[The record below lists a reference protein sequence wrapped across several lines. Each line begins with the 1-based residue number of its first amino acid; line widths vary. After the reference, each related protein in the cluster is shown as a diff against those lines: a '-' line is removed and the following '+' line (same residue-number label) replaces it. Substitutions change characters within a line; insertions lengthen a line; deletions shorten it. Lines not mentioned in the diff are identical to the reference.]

1 MAYIVPTLRETLE
14 DRELYTRSSLSDV
27 TCRQCQARVM
37 VRKNSEHHTSI
48 QWTREAVETCVVFSD
63 LDQRKDGRPV
73 HSACPQLVA
82 SIEYAVSEGMVTV
95 GNGVDPAG
103 SDRDLQADD

>member
-63 LDQRKDGRPV
+63 LDQRKAGRPV

-82 SIEYAVSEGMVTV
+82 SIEAAVRDGAVSV
-95 GNGVDPAG
+95 GS
-103 SDRDLQADD
+103 SDE

>member
-1 MAYIVPTLRETLE
+1 MAYILPTLRETLD

-37 VRKNSEHHTSI
+37 VRKNIEHHTSI
-48 QWTREAVETCVVFSD
+48 QWTREAVETCAVFSD
-63 LDQRKDGRPV
+63 LDQRVDGRRV
-73 HSACPQLVA
+73 HSGCPQLAA

-95 GNGVDPAG
+95 GTGVDPAG
-103 SDRDLQADD
+103 FDQGHHDHE